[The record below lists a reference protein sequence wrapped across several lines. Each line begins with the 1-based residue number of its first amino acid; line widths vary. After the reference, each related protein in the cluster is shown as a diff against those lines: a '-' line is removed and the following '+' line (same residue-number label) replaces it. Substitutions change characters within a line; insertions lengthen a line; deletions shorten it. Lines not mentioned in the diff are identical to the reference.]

1 MARLKYIEQYMSDGG
16 DNAKKLVACIED
28 YAKHSINDSLG
39 KGKELFTVDTKYESR
54 LDKAKEINDVF
65 LSEVARR
72 SGISLAQVD
81 GDVQTYAGLDMVAK
95 MQAFVTSIMID
106 SVYPIY
112 ANLSGM
118 AMLTEFHNVPYGGVA
133 EFEMK
138 DPTLYSVSKMGRR
151 QKHTKVQEKK
161 KNNKVI
167 ATEMYGLTTFSTLPQ
182 IMLGESFVA
191 DDAIKMALSV
201 NNHIYKLVLNK
212 FIDKAEAI
220 TDPNFK
226 IDSYTEETFMDILRK
241 GSAINGSKMN
251 IVGDALALKDLLP
264 ASQYVRILLTDAYN
278 TSLGYMDVW
287 NTYNVIGFDVIADD
301 TASTG
306 ILGLPTDRL
315 YGIPNDGTKLIHVAI
330 GSTRL
335 TTDEMFDNDNLAI
348 LSTLAKEI
356 GVELATTRKVVRCD
370 LAS

>member
-16 DNAKKLVACIED
+16 DNAKKLVTCIED
-28 YAKHSINDSLG
+28 YAKHSINDATG
-39 KGKELFTVDTKYESR
+39 TKKFAVDTKYESR
-54 LDKAKEINDVF
+54 VDKAKEINTVF
-65 LSEVARR
+65 LAEVARR

-81 GDVQTYAGLDMVAK
+81 GDMQTYAGLDMVAK

-118 AMLTEFHNVPYGGVA
+118 ARLTEFHTLGYGGVA
-133 EFEMK
+133 EFEVK
-138 DPTLYSVSKMGRR
+138 DPTLYKVSKMGRR

-182 IMLGESFVA
+182 IMLGEAMVA

-220 TDPNFK
+220 TDPNYK
-226 IDSYTEETFMDILRK
+226 IDSYTEETFMDVLRK
-241 GSAINGSKMN
+241 GSAINGSKM
-251 IVGDALALKDLLP
+251 IVVGDALALKDLLP
-264 ASQYVRILLTDAYN
+264 ATDKLQIFLTDAYN
-278 TSLGYMDVW
+278 TTIGYMDVW
-287 NTYNVIGFDVIADD
+287 NTYDVIGFDVVADD
-301 TASTG
+301 SASSG
-306 ILGLPTDRL
+306 ILGLPTNRL

-330 GSTRL
+330 GSTRI
-335 TTDEMFDNDNLAI
+335 TTDEMFDNDNLSV

-356 GVELATTRKVVRCD
+356 GVELATTRKVVRCN
-370 LAS
+370 LA